1 MQKGYTLKRLLLLPM
16 LAAFLLVSP
25 TALAATKTVSITN
38 AGFVPNAIT
47 IDEGDSIMWTNL
59 DSKNRQP
66 ISQNAPFAS
75 PILKPGETY
84 TFQFK
89 NDGRFNVTDA
99 LVKNQ
104 KLTVTVKKPPA
115 PVGSPSL
122 SVNKTKVIYGG
133 AVILNGQLPVSKSG
147 EKVTLRAE
155 VLTRTGTKQTSSVA
169 EVNSTQSGAF
179 SFTTVPTAQTT
190 YTVNWQA
197 TPATAT
203 TSNAVT
209 VTVAP
214 RIGVGIV
221 KKVGRSVTF
230 STKATSA
237 IPYAGRSVFVQ
248 RRNSLGQ
255 WVSLKRVVLKSSTIA
270 TRTTVR
276 IPKGLSS
283 IRILMPQTQVGIG
296 YVTGVS
302 RVVLIRL

>member
-1 MQKGYTLKRLLLLPM
+1 MKKLLLLPV
-16 LAAFLLVSP
+16 LAALLLAAP
-25 TALAATKTVSITN
+25 GALAATKTVSITN
-38 AGFVPNAIT
+38 AGFVPNAVT
-47 IDEGDSIMWTNL
+47 IDAGDSITWTNA

-66 ISQNAPFAS
+66 ISQDAAFAS

-89 NDGRFNVTDA
+89 TDGRYNVTDA
-99 LVKNQ
+99 LVKNH
-104 KLTVTVKKPPA
+104 KLTVTVKKA
-115 PVGSPSL
+115 PTPVAAPSL
-122 SVNKTKVIYGG
+122 NVNKTKVIWGG
-133 AVILNGQLPVSKSG
+133 AVVLSGKVPVAKAG

-155 VLTRTGTKQTSSVA
+155 VLTRTGTKQASSVG
-169 EVNSTQSGAF
+169 EVMSTASGAF

-203 TSNAVT
+203 TSSPVT
-209 VTVAP
+209 VRVAP
-214 RIGVGIV
+214 RIGIGIV
-221 KKVGRSVTF
+221 KKVGRYVTF

-237 IPYAGRSVFVQ
+237 IPYAGRTVVVQ
-248 RRNSLGQ
+248 RRNALGR
-255 WVSLKRVVLKSSTIA
+255 WVSLKSVVLKSSTIA

-296 YVTGVS
+296 YVAGVS

>member
-1 MQKGYTLKRLLLLPM
+1 MKRFLLLPV
-16 LAAFLLVSP
+16 LAAFLLASP
-25 TALAATKTVSITN
+25 TAFAATKTVSITN

-47 IDEGDSIMWTNL
+47 IDVGDSITWTNS
-59 DSKNRQP
+59 DAKNRQP
-66 ISQNAPFAS
+66 ISQNASFAS

-89 NDGRFNVTDA
+89 TDGKFNVTDA

-104 KLTVTVKKPPA
+104 KLTVTVKKAPA

-122 SVNKTKVIYGG
+122 SVNKPKVIFGG
-133 AVILNGQLPVSKSG
+133 AVVLSGKLPVAKAG
-147 EKVTLRAE
+147 EKVMLRAE
-155 VLTRTGTKQTSSVA
+155 VVTPTGTKQTSSVA
-169 EVNSTQSGAF
+169 EVLSTASGAF
-179 SFTTVPTAQTT
+179 TFTTAPTARTT
-190 YTVNWQA
+190 YTVGWQA
-197 TPATAT
+197 TPALAT

-214 RIGVGIV
+214 RIGIGIV
-221 KKVGRSVTF
+221 KKVGRYVTF

-237 IPYAGRSVFVQ
+237 IPYAGKSVYVQ

-283 IRILMPQTQVGIG
+283 IRILMPLAQVGTG
-296 YVTGVS
+296 YVAGVS
-302 RVVLIRL
+302 RVVLVRL

>member
-1 MQKGYTLKRLLLLPM
+1 MKRLLLLPV

-47 IDEGDSIMWTNL
+47 IDAGDSITWTNS

-66 ISQNAPFAS
+66 ISQDAPFAS

-104 KLTVTVKKPPA
+104 KLTVTVKKAPV

-133 AVILNGQLPVSKSG
+133 AVTLSGKVPVAKAG

-155 VLTRTGTKQTSSVA
+155 VLTRTGTKQTSTIA
-169 EVNSTQSGAF
+169 EVNTTNEGTF
-179 SFTTVPTAQTT
+179 SFTTAPTAQTT
-190 YTVNWQA
+190 YTVIWQS
-197 TPATAT
+197 TPATTT
-203 TSNAVT
+203 TSNAVL
-209 VTVAP
+209 VRVAP
-214 RIGVGIV
+214 RVGLAV
-221 KKVGRSVTF
+221 VSKVGRTVTF

-237 IPYAGRSVFVQ
+237 IPYAGRSVYVQ
-248 RRNSLGQ
+248 RRNALGQ
-255 WVSLKRVVLKSSTIA
+255 WVSLKRVVLKSSTLV
-270 TRTTVR
+270 TRTSVR
-276 IPKGLSS
+276 LPKGLSR
-283 IRILMPQTQVGIG
+283 IRILMPQAQVGIG

>member
-1 MQKGYTLKRLLLLPM
+1 MKKLLLLPM
-16 LAAFLLVSP
+16 LVAFLLVSP
-25 TALAATKTVSITN
+25 TAFAATKTVSITN
-38 AGFVPNAIT
+38 AGFVPDRIT
-47 IDEGDSIMWTNL
+47 IDAGDSITWTNS
-59 DSKNRQP
+59 DSRNRQP
-66 ISQNAPFAS
+66 VSQDAAFAS

-89 NDGRFNVTDA
+89 NDGRFDVTDA

-104 KLTVTVKKPPA
+104 KLTVTVRKA
-115 PVGSPSL
+115 PTPLGSPSL
-122 SVNKTKVIYGG
+122 AVNKTKVIYGG
-133 AVILNGQLPVSKSG
+133 AVILSGKVPVAKAG

-169 EVNSTQSGAF
+169 EVSSTSSGAF
-179 SFTTVPTAQTT
+179 SFTTAPTAQTT
-190 YTVNWQA
+190 YTVSWQA

-203 TSNAVT
+203 TSTPVT

-221 KKVGRSVTF
+221 KKVGRYVTF

-237 IPYAGRSVFVQ
+237 IAYAGKSVYIQ
-248 RRNSLGQ
+248 RRNALGR
-255 WVSLKRVVLKSSTIA
+255 WVSLKTVVLKSSTIA
-270 TRTTVR
+270 TRATVR
-276 IPKGLSS
+276 IPRGLSS

>member
-1 MQKGYTLKRLLLLPM
+1 MKKFLLLPV
-16 LAAFLLVSP
+16 LAAFLLASP

-47 IDEGDSIMWTNL
+47 IDAGDSITWTNA
-59 DSKNRQP
+59 DTKNRQP

-75 PILKPGETY
+75 PILKPGEMY

-89 NDGRFNVTDA
+89 SDGRFNVTDA

-104 KLTVTVKKPPA
+104 KMTVTVKKAPV

-122 SVNKTKVIYGG
+122 TANKSKVIFGG
-133 AVILNGQLPVSKSG
+133 AVVLSGKLPVSKAG
-147 EKVTLRAE
+147 EKVMLRAE
-155 VLTRTGTKQTSSVA
+155 VVTRSGTKQTSSVA
-169 EVNSTQSGAF
+169 EVLSTASGAF
-179 SFTTVPTAQTT
+179 TFTTAPTAQTT
-190 YTVNWQA
+190 YTVSWQA
-197 TPATAT
+197 TPAAATA
-203 TSNAVT
+203 SNPVT

-214 RIGVGIV
+214 RVGIGIV
-221 KKVGRSVTF
+221 KKVGRYVTF

-237 IPYAGRSVFVQ
+237 IPYAGKSVYIQ

-283 IRILMPQTQVGIG
+283 IRILMPQAQVGIG

-302 RVVLIRL
+302 RVLLVRL

>member
-1 MQKGYTLKRLLLLPM
+1 MKRLLLLPV
-16 LAAFLLVSP
+16 LAAFLLVAP

-38 AGFVPNAIT
+38 AGFVPDTIT
-47 IDEGDSIMWTNL
+47 IDAGDSITWTNS

-66 ISQNAPFAS
+66 ISQDASFAS

-89 NDGRFNVTDA
+89 NDGRFTVTDA

-104 KLTVTVKKPPA
+104 KQTVAVKKAPT

-122 SVNKTKVIYGG
+122 ATSKPRVIYGG
-133 AVILNGQLPVSKSG
+133 AVVLTGKLPVAKAG
-147 EKVTLRAE
+147 EKVMLRAE

-169 EVNSTQSGAF
+169 EVMSTASGAF
-179 SFTTVPTAQTT
+179 SFTTVPAAQTT
-190 YTVNWQA
+190 YTVTWQA
-197 TPATAT
+197 TPATPT

-209 VTVAP
+209 VRVAP
-214 RIGVGIV
+214 RIGLGIV
-221 KKVGRSVTF
+221 KKVGRYVTF
-230 STKATSA
+230 STKATST
-237 IPYAGRSVFVQ
+237 IPYAGRSVYVQ

-283 IRILMPQTQVGIG
+283 IRILMPQAQVGIG
-296 YVTGVS
+296 YVPGVS

>member
-1 MQKGYTLKRLLLLPM
+1 MKKLLLLPV
-16 LAAFLLVSP
+16 LAAFLLVAP
-25 TALAATKTVSITN
+25 PALAATKTVSITN
-38 AGFVPNAIT
+38 AGFVPNTIT
-47 IDEGDSIMWTNL
+47 IDAGDSITWTNS

-66 ISQNAPFAS
+66 ISQDAPFAS
-75 PILKPGETY
+75 PILKPNETY

-89 NDGRFNVTDA
+89 KDGRYDVTDA

-104 KLTVTVKKPPA
+104 KMTVTVKKAPT

-122 SVNKTKVIYGG
+122 SVNKSKVIYGG
-133 AVILNGQLPVSKSG
+133 AVVLGGKVPVAKAG

-155 VLTRTGTKQTSSVA
+155 VLTRTGTKQTSAVA
-169 EVNSTQSGAF
+169 EVTTAASGAF

-197 TPATAT
+197 TPAVATA
-203 TSNAVT
+203 SSPVT
-209 VTVAP
+209 VRVAP

-221 KKVGRSVTF
+221 RKVGRYVTF

-237 IPYAGRSVFVQ
+237 IPYAGRSVYVQ
-248 RRNSLGQ
+248 RRNSLGS

-270 TRTTVR
+270 TRATVR
-276 IPKGLSS
+276 IPRGLSS